1 MLVTI
6 DRWMWVTIDR
16 KSIEWWVDV
25 GHDRQVDV
33 GHDRQKKHG
42 MVGGCWLR

>member
-1 MLVTI
+1 ML
-6 DRWMWVTIDR
+6 VTIDR

-33 GHDRQKKHG
+33 GHDRQVDVGHDRQVDVGHDRQKKA
-42 MVGGCWLR
+42 